1 MCLGSANY
9 KLRTSAPPPLSHK
22 STVPKKETWKF
33 HLTKVLKRLFSEYH
47 SAHPEQTIS
56 VVTLSLS
63 RKNTCNSFWQF

>member
-9 KLRTSAPPPLSHK
+9 KLRTSAISHK

-63 RKNTCNSFWQF
+63 RKKYLSIVFGN